1 MVSLLTTTWYGRKP
15 LLHCHSY
22 NLQIKLIAIWVN
34 PNKYLL
40 IYFFMTITFKTNN
53 IIANCTNVVWF
64 LFNLCFKVLNSFYT
78 IITFATISLLQI
90 SFCVDYK
97 LMLTLTLDSIEKIFV
112 WNSFFVSTLFY
123 LGNWEIL
130 EIY

>member
-1 MVSLLTTTWYGRKP
+1 
-15 LLHCHSY
+15 
-22 NLQIKLIAIWVN
+22 
-34 PNKYLL
+34 
-40 IYFFMTITFKTNN
+40 MTITFKTNN
-53 IIANCTNVVWF
+53 IIANCTNVVWL

-130 EIY
+130 EIYELQKFRLLLLCWLLHIFVFLFCLRFKLF